1 VVPGQGQTDFVWAGA
16 DKGIGLRALAALL
29 SQPGC
34 ALAVGDSE
42 SDLPLFECAALARA
56 PRNARLG
63 TGGTG
68 IRQTRHSYQEGLLD
82 ACADLL
88 GHRPGE
94 CPACHPP
101 AFAPRTKA
109 MLALLDLR
117 ANGLASVPG
126 RTITAVRWLTRRKA
140 L

>member
-1 VVPGQGQTDFVWAGA
+1 MVQGQGQTDFVWAGV
-16 DKGIGLRALAALL
+16 DKGSGLRALSDRL
-29 SQPGC
+29 SAPGC
-34 ALAVGDSE
+34 ALAVGDSA
-42 SDLPLFECAALARA
+42 SDLPLFECAELARA

-63 TGGTG
+63 ADGSR
-68 IRQTRHSYQEGLLD
+68 IRLTRHAYQAGLVD
-82 ACADLL
+82 ACGALL

-126 RTITAVRWLTRRKA
+126 RTVTLARWLTRTV
-140 L
+140 